1 VVPYLDLVHITAS
14 WVWGAG
20 GHFVNRSG
28 NRMLVNGA
36 EARAGLKA
44 YFQLYRY
51 LPASAHHLDDSQ
63 CFELFAGGEA
73 AVMIAGMDW
82 ALNMVKLKAA
92 APETLAH
99 LGATTLPG
107 ISWIGGDN
115 LVIWSHNVRSYS
127 AKREQAAVSLANFLV
142 SQATQVKY
150 SQLKAGLPVRFDALT
165 ELTIT
170 PEALA
175 KTIERA
181 LRSGRPH
188 RAISLWTRVEH
199 QLGQALSKV
208 AEALLADP
216 TAEIDNLLVQH
227 VEPAARRLDQILRY

>member
-1 VVPYLDLVHITAS
+1 
-14 WVWGAG
+14 
-20 GHFVNRSG
+20 
-28 NRMLVNGA
+28 MLVNGA
-36 EARAGLKA
+36 EARAALKA
-44 YFQLYRY
+44 FFELYQY
-51 LPASAHHLDDSQ
+51 LPASAYHLDDTQ

-73 AVMIAGMDW
+73 AVIIAGMDW
-82 ALNMVKLKAA
+82 ALDMVKLQDA

-99 LGATTLPG
+99 LGATVLPG

-150 SQLKAGLPVRFDALT
+150 NQLKAGLPVRFDALS

-170 PEALA
+170 PQALA
-175 KTIERA
+175 QTIERA
-181 LRSGRPH
+181 LRMGRPH
-188 RAISLWTRVEH
+188 QAISLWTRVEH

-208 AEALLADP
+208 GEALLADP
-216 TAEIDNLLVQH
+216 TADLDTLLDQH